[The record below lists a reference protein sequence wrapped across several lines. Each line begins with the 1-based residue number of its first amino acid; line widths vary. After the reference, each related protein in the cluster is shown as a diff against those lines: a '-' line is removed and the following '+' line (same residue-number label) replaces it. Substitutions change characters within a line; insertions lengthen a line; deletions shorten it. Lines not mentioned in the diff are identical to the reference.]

1 MWGRMQEVRC
11 FSRGESGWC
20 ARQTTSYTHIHIQTR
35 ALLQARP
42 LQFRALCQQKIKSS
56 GNIFNVHTFKK
67 IYMNTSECKHL
78 FWGVKLVGTLKA
90 SAGTPGCILTFKF
103 TYLYLLNIF
112 HITRAELLLHIP
124 LQSCFSTC
132 LITSKASMFVHVHIF
147 CYFQL
152 T

>member
-20 ARQTTSYTHIHIQTR
+20 ARQTTSYAHIQTR

-90 SAGTPGCILTFKF
+90 SAGTQGCILTFKF

-112 HITRAELLLHIP
+112 HITRAELPVHMP

-132 LITSKASMFVHVHIF
+132 LINFKSLCLCMFIYSVIF
-147 CYFQL
+147 S
-152 T
+152 